1 MGHGHGYC
9 EFDCS
14 YAICAGKT
22 DRCKKLDSMKQ
33 FQMGREWM
41 KVRIKMEENEHYL
54 EEELKHKEVKKD
66 V

>member
-1 MGHGHGYC
+1 
-9 EFDCS
+9 
-14 YAICAGKT
+14 
-22 DRCKKLDSMKQ
+22 MKQ

-66 V
+66 R